1 MTLKIIGLLFTKQ
14 HCTWCLRQIM
24 IPAFIFLS
32 LKQLI
37 TSLHKDDDRKCDH
50 VAPLKRKTMRQT
62 DNTRVNKKLLL
73 SDWNKFLSDF

>member
-1 MTLKIIGLLFTKQ
+1 
-14 HCTWCLRQIM
+14 M

-73 SDWNKFLSDF
+73 SD